1 MDAGVTKTQWDRCP
15 PGPQRQVD
23 DGWSGSAFGKRDP
36 RRLVAQHPAV
46 ERPDAIDVG
55 GDAFDAMLG
64 DHRRHAELGNQPEHD
79 LQDVLGRL
87 RVELR
92 GRLVEDERIRVHDE
106 RSRDGDA
113 LAFAAR
119 EGVDTT
125 TPQRVDADL
134 VDHFLDALAHQR
146 PREPEVLETKRQL
159 GTHIGFVFQH
169 PDAQFVLEDVEA
181 ELAFGLE
188 NLGLNRSLMRKRVEE
203 VIDQV
208 GINPLR
214 RRRIDS
220 LSGGERQRVAIAA
233 ALAMHP
239 DALVL
244 DEPTSQLDPQA
255 AEDVLQVVLRLVAE
269 LGMTTVIAEHRVE
282 RIAPFVDRIWTL
294 DAGVLRDQPP
304 RIALAEGGAR
314 PPVVDLALRAG
325 WTPIPLG
332 LRDARVF
339 AQRLP
344 ADPTPRP
351 SPARGEGDFRDGA
364 DPVVCRVEGL
374 DHRYDAAPAVQGLS
388 LTLRRGQVVALMGR
402 NGSGKTTLLRLI
414 AGLMRPQ
421 RGSITHDGVAAYVPQ
436 DADSLLFA
444 PTVDEELRGQS
455 AEVVAPFAAW
465 LHRYPRDLSSGE
477 RQQLAIALMGARAD
491 LLLLDEPTRGLDPA
505 VKRALS
511 AYLRTRASGG
521 AAILVATHDVEW
533 AARTADRVLL
543 MADGEIYADGPP
555 AMVLSDSLVFATQ
568 ISKLVG
574 RGWLLPEEVPL

>member
-1 MDAGVTKTQWDRCP
+1 VPVITLDAVSYCYPEADRPALREVTAAIE
-15 PGPQRQVD
+15 PGEVILLRGP
-23 DGWSGSAFGKRDP
+23 SGSGKSTLLRCLNG
-36 RRLVAQHPAV
+36 LVPHST
-46 ERPDAIDVG
+46 G
-55 GDAFDAMLG
+55 GQF
-64 DHRRHAELGNQPEHD
+64 
-79 LQDVLGRL
+79 
-87 RVELR
+87 R
-92 GRLVEDERIRVHDE
+92 GRVVVCGLDT
-106 RSRDGDA
+106 
-113 LAFAAR
+113 R
-119 EGVDTT
+119 EHL
-125 TPQRVDADL
+125 P
-134 VDHFLDALAHQR
+134 
-146 PREPEVLETKRQL
+146 RQL
-159 GTHIGFVFQH
+159 ATHIGFVFQH

-188 NLGLNRSLMRKRVEE
+188 NLGLSRPLMRKRVEE

-208 GINPLR
+208 AINALR
-214 RRRIDS
+214 RRRIET

-332 LRDARVF
+332 LRDARVH
-339 AQRLP
+339 AQHLP
-344 ADPTPRP
+344 VKTP
-351 SPARGEGDFRDGA
+351 SPLAGEGRGGGS
-364 DPVVCRVEGL
+364 VVCRVDDL
-374 DHRYDAAPAVQGLS
+374 DHRYDAVPAVHRLS
-388 LTLRRGQVVALMGR
+388 LTLRRGEVVALMGR

-414 AGLMRPQ
+414 AGLLRPQ
-421 RGSITHDGVAAYVPQ
+421 RGTITHDGVAAYVPQ

-444 PTVDEELRGQS
+444 ATVDEELRGQS
-455 AEVVAPFAAW
+455 AEVVAPFGAW

-491 LLLLDEPTRGLDPA
+491 LLLLDEPTRGLDHQ
-505 VKRALS
+505 VKRALTT
-511 AYLRTRASGG
+511 YLRTRANAG
-521 AAILVATHDVEW
+521 AGIVVATHDVEW

-555 AMVLSDSLVFATQ
+555 AAVLSDSLVFATQ

-574 RGWLLPEEVPL
+574 GGWLLPEEVPL

>member
-1 MDAGVTKTQWDRCP
+1 MPLITLEAVSYRYPEADRPALRDVTTAVE
-15 PGPQRQVD
+15 PGEVILLR
-23 DGWSGSAFGKRDP
+23 GASGSGKSTLLRSLNG
-36 RRLVAQHPAV
+36 LVPHST
-46 ERPDAIDVG
+46 G
-55 GDAFDAMLG
+55 GQF
-64 DHRRHAELGNQPEHD
+64 
-79 LQDVLGRL
+79 
-87 RVELR
+87 R
-92 GRLVEDERIRVHDE
+92 GRVVVCGLDT
-106 RSRDGDA
+106 RDH
-113 LAFAAR
+113 
-119 EGVDTT
+119 
-125 TPQRVDADL
+125 P
-134 VDHFLDALAHQR
+134 
-146 PREPEVLETKRQL
+146 PRQL

-169 PDAQFVLEDVEA
+169 PEAQFVLEDVEA

-188 NLGLNRSLMRKRVEE
+188 NLGLSRPLMRKRVEE

-214 RRRIDS
+214 RRRIDT

-239 DALVL
+239 DALIL

-294 DAGVLRDQPP
+294 DGGVLRDQAP
-304 RIALAEGGAR
+304 RVALAEGGAR

-332 LRDARVF
+332 LRDARAH

-344 ADPTPRP
+344 TAPPNRLP
-351 SPARGEGDFRDGA
+351 MNGHG
-364 DPVVCRVEGL
+364 PVICRVDGLHHHYEGV
-374 DHRYDAAPAVQGLS
+374 PAVQGVT
-388 LTLRRGQVVALMGR
+388 LTLRRGEVVALMGR

-421 RGSITHDGVAAYVPQ
+421 QGTVTHDGMAAYVPQ

-455 AEVVAPFAAW
+455 AEVVAPFAAL

-491 LLLLDEPTRGLDPA
+491 LLLLDEPTRGLDPL

-511 AYLRTRASGG
+511 AYLRTRAGAG

-533 AARTADRVLL
+533 AARTANRVLL
-543 MADGEIYADGPP
+543 MADGEIYADGQPGS
-555 AMVLSDSLVFATQ
+555 VLSDSLVFATQ

-574 RGWLLPEEVPL
+574 GGWLLPEEVPL

>member
-1 MDAGVTKTQWDRCP
+1 MPLITLDAVSYRYPEADKPALSDVTTTVE
-15 PGPQRQVD
+15 PGEVILLR
-23 DGWSGSAFGKRDP
+23 GASGSGKSTLLRCLNG
-36 RRLVAQHPAV
+36 LVPHNT
-46 ERPDAIDVG
+46 G
-55 GDAFDAMLG
+55 GQF
-64 DHRRHAELGNQPEHD
+64 
-79 LQDVLGRL
+79 
-87 RVELR
+87 R
-92 GRLVEDERIRVHDE
+92 GRVVVCGL
-106 RSRDGDA
+106 
-113 LAFAAR
+113 
-119 EGVDTT
+119 DT
-125 TPQRVDADL
+125 R
-134 VDHFLDALAHQR
+134 AH
-146 PREPEVLETKRQL
+146 PPRQL
-159 GTHIGFVFQH
+159 GIHIGFVFQH
-169 PDAQFVLEDVEA
+169 PEAQFVLEDVEA

-188 NLGLNRSLMRKRVEE
+188 NLGLSRPLMRKRVEE

-214 RRRIDS
+214 RRRIDT

-282 RIAPFVDRIWTL
+282 RIAPYVDRIWTL
-294 DAGVLRDQPP
+294 DGGVLRDQAP
-304 RIALAEGGAR
+304 RVALAEGGAR

-325 WTPIPLG
+325 WTPVPLG
-332 LRDARVF
+332 LRDARVH

-344 ADPTPRP
+344 TARSRPHTIP
-351 SPARGEGDFRDGA
+351 SPSGGGQGGGVSGA
-364 DPVVCRVEGL
+364 VICRMEGL
-374 DHRYDAAPAVQGLS
+374 DYRYNTIPAVQGVS
-388 LTLRRGQVVALMGR
+388 LNLCRGQVVALMGR
-402 NGSGKTTLLRLI
+402 NGSGKTTFLRLV

-421 RGSITHDGVAAYVPQ
+421 RGTVTHEGIAAYVPQ

-455 AEVVAPFAAW
+455 SEVVAPFAAW

-491 LLLLDEPTRGLDPA
+491 LLLLDEPTRGLDPQ
-505 VKRALS
+505 VKQALS
-511 AYLRTRASGG
+511 AYLRTRAGVG
-521 AAILVATHDVEW
+521 AGILVATHDVEW

-555 AMVLSDSLVFATQ
+555 GSVLSDSLVFATQ

-574 RGWLLPEEVPL
+574 GGWLLPEEVPI

>member
-1 MDAGVTKTQWDRCP
+1 MPIITFDAVTYRYPEADRP
-15 PGPQRQVD
+15 ALNGITTMVEPGEVILVR
-23 DGWSGSAFGKRDP
+23 GASGSGKSTLLRCLNG
-36 RRLVAQHPAV
+36 LVPHSTGGHFCGRVVVCGLDTRAHP
-46 ERPDAIDVG
+46 P
-55 GDAFDAMLG
+55 
-64 DHRRHAELGNQPEHD
+64 
-79 LQDVLGRL
+79 
-87 RVELR
+87 
-92 GRLVEDERIRVHDE
+92 
-106 RSRDGDA
+106 
-113 LAFAAR
+113 
-119 EGVDTT
+119 
-125 TPQRVDADL
+125 
-134 VDHFLDALAHQR
+134 
-146 PREPEVLETKRQL
+146 RQL

-188 NLGLNRSLMRKRVEE
+188 NLGLARPLMRKRIEE

-214 RRRIDS
+214 RRRIDT

-282 RIAPFVDRIWTL
+282 RIAPFVDRVWTL
-294 DAGVLRDQPP
+294 EAGTLRDQPP
-304 RIALAEGGAR
+304 RAALAEGGAR

-332 LRDARVF
+332 LRDARVH

-344 ADPTPRP
+344 GGRAN
-351 SPARGEGDFRDGA
+351 PAPVDGQG
-364 DPVVCRVEGL
+364 PIVCRVDGL
-374 DHRYDAAPAVQGLS
+374 DHRYQGVPAVQGVS
-388 LTLRRGQVVALMGR
+388 LILRRGQVTALMGR

-414 AGLMRPQ
+414 AGLLRPQ
-421 RGSITHDGVAAYVPQ
+421 RGTVTHDAAAAYVPQ

-444 PTVDEELRGQS
+444 PTVGDELVGQS
-455 AEVVAPFAAW
+455 AAVVAPFRTW

-491 LLLLDEPTRGLDPA
+491 LLLLDEPTRGLDPS

-511 AYLRTRASGG
+511 AYLRTRAG
-521 AAILVATHDVEW
+521 AGASILVATHDVEW
-533 AARTADRVLL
+533 AARSADRVLL

-555 AMVLSDSLVFATQ
+555 GAVLSDSLVFATQ

-574 RGWLLPEEVPL
+574 GGWLLAEEVPL

>member
-1 MDAGVTKTQWDRCP
+1 MPLITLDGVSYRYPEADRPALSDITTAVDAG
-15 PGPQRQVD
+15 QVILLR
-23 DGWSGSAFGKRDP
+23 GASGSGKSTLLRCLNG
-36 RRLVAQHPAV
+36 LVPHST
-46 ERPDAIDVG
+46 G
-55 GDAFDAMLG
+55 GHF
-64 DHRRHAELGNQPEHD
+64 
-79 LQDVLGRL
+79 
-87 RVELR
+87 R
-92 GRLVEDERIRVHDE
+92 GRVVVCGL
-106 RSRDGDA
+106 
-113 LAFAAR
+113 
-119 EGVDTT
+119 DTRGH
-125 TPQRVDADL
+125 P
-134 VDHFLDALAHQR
+134 
-146 PREPEVLETKRQL
+146 PRQL
-159 GTHIGFVFQH
+159 ATHIGFVFQH

-188 NLGLNRSLMRKRVEE
+188 NLGLARPLMRKRIEE

-282 RIAPFVDRIWTL
+282 RIAPVVDRIWTL
-294 DAGVLRDQPP
+294 DAGMLRDQLP
-304 RIALAEGGAR
+304 RVALAEGGAR

-332 LRDARVF
+332 LRDARVY

-344 ADPTPRP
+344 ATPP
-351 SPARGEGDFRDGA
+351 HASPIGEEGELHGGSGQII
-364 DPVVCRVEGL
+364 CRVEGL
-374 DHRYDAAPAVQGLS
+374 SYRYDAVPAVQGLS

-421 RGSITHDGVAAYVPQ
+421 RGIIEHDGGAAYVPQ

-455 AEVVAPFAAW
+455 AEVVAPFTPW

-491 LLLLDEPTRGLDPA
+491 LLLLDEPTRGLDPV
-505 VKRALS
+505 VKQALS
-511 AYLRTRASGG
+511 AYLRTRASAG

-533 AARTADRVLL
+533 AARAADRVVL
-543 MADGEIYADGPP
+543 MADGEIYADGTPS
-555 AMVLSDSLVFATQ
+555 AVLSDSLVFATQ

-574 RGWLLPEEVPL
+574 GGWLLPEEVPL

>member
-1 MDAGVTKTQWDRCP
+1 MPVITLDAVSYRYPEADGPALSGITTAVE
-15 PGPQRQVD
+15 PGEVILVR
-23 DGWSGSAFGKRDP
+23 GSSGSGKSTLLRCLNG
-36 RRLVAQHPAV
+36 LVPHST
-46 ERPDAIDVG
+46 G
-55 GDAFDAMLG
+55 GHF
-64 DHRRHAELGNQPEHD
+64 
-79 LQDVLGRL
+79 
-87 RVELR
+87 R
-92 GRLVEDERIRVHDE
+92 GRVVVCGLDT
-106 RSRDGDA
+106 
-113 LAFAAR
+113 R
-119 EGVDTT
+119 EHPT
-125 TPQRVDADL
+125 
-134 VDHFLDALAHQR
+134 
-146 PREPEVLETKRQL
+146 REL

-188 NLGLNRSLMRKRVEE
+188 NQGLSRPLMRKRVEE

-208 GINPLR
+208 GIHPLR
-214 RRRIDS
+214 RRRIDT

-255 AEDVLQVVLRLVAE
+255 AEDVLQVVIRLVAE

-294 DAGVLRDQPP
+294 DAGVLRDQQP
-304 RIALAEGGAR
+304 RTALAEGGAR

-332 LRDARVF
+332 LRDARIH

-344 ADPTPRP
+344 A
-351 SPARGEGDFRDGA
+351 ARANPGAIDGHG
-364 DPVVCRVEGL
+364 PVICRIDGL
-374 DHRYDAAPAVQGLS
+374 EHRYDGIPAVQGVS
-388 LTLRRGQVVALMGR
+388 LTLRRGQVIALMGR
-402 NGSGKTTLLRLI
+402 NGSGKTTLLKLI
-414 AGLMRPQ
+414 AGLLRPQ
-421 RGSITHDGVAAYVPQ
+421 RGAVTHDGGAAYVPQ

-455 AEVVAPFAAW
+455 AEVVAQFRPW

-491 LLLLDEPTRGLDPA
+491 LLLLDEPTRGLDPS
-505 VKRALS
+505 VKQALS
-511 AYLRTRASGG
+511 AYLRTRAG
-521 AAILVATHDVEW
+521 AGAGILVATHDVEW

-555 AMVLSDSLVFATQ
+555 GMVLSDSLVFATQ

-574 RGWLLPEEVPL
+574 GGWLLPEQVPL

>member
-1 MDAGVTKTQWDRCP
+1 M
-15 PGPQRQVD
+15 
-23 DGWSGSAFGKRDP
+23 
-36 RRLVAQHPAV
+36 
-46 ERPDAIDVG
+46 
-55 GDAFDAMLG
+55 
-64 DHRRHAELGNQPEHD
+64 
-79 LQDVLGRL
+79 
-87 RVELR
+87 
-92 GRLVEDERIRVHDE
+92 
-106 RSRDGDA
+106 
-113 LAFAAR
+113 
-119 EGVDTT
+119 
-125 TPQRVDADL
+125 
-134 VDHFLDALAHQR
+134 
-146 PREPEVLETKRQL
+146 
-159 GTHIGFVFQH
+159 HIGFVFQH

-188 NLGLNRSLMRKRVEE
+188 NLGLPRPLMRKRVEE

-214 RRRIDS
+214 RRRIDT

-233 ALAMHP
+233 ALAVHP

-304 RIALAEGGAR
+304 RVALAEGGAR

-332 LRDARVF
+332 LRDARVH

-344 ADPTPRP
+344 HAGSPVPSRKSP
-351 SPARGEGDFRDGA
+351 SPAGGGGSGWG
-364 DPVVCRVEGL
+364 PVICKIEGL
-374 DHRYDAAPAVQGLS
+374 VHRYDGVPAVQGLS
-388 LTLRRGQVVALMGR
+388 TTLHRGQVAALMGR
-402 NGSGKTTLLRLI
+402 NGCGKTTLLRLI
-414 AGLMRPQ
+414 AGLLRPQ
-421 RGSITHDGVAAYVPQ
+421 RGSILNDGIAAYVPQ

-444 PTVDEELRGQS
+444 PTVEEELRGQS
-455 AEVVAPFAAW
+455 VEVVAPFAAW
-465 LHRYPRDLSSGE
+465 LQRYPRDLSSGE

-491 LLLLDEPTRGLDPA
+491 LLLLDEPTRGLDPL

-511 AYLRTRASGG
+511 AYLRTRAG
-521 AAILVATHDVEW
+521 AGAGILVATHDVEW

-555 AMVLSDSLVFATQ
+555 AAVLSDSLVFATQ

-574 RGWLLPEEVPL
+574 GGWLLPEEVPL